1 MKIAFLGPEGS
12 YSHLAAKAFLQTES
26 TEKSV
31 PGSWDEC
38 IPFRN
43 FPEVLDAV
51 AYGRVDGAAVPIEN
65 SLQGGVSQNL
75 DLLQATED
83 LYAVKEYVLSIEHRL
98 VYKEGVSPSEI
109 GRVYSHRQALDQC
122 SRYLD
127 REMPFASLRETEST
141 AFGLT
146 KAMEDDSGKSAA
158 IVGSH
163 VVRLRNGFVMGEECI
178 SDEKNNFTHFLL
190 VKKGAKRLPAH
201 SNRIFFSAVCPHRK
215 GSLVELLQVIAKYDI
230 NMTKIESRP
239 VKECPGNFR
248 FFIEADCDVGDEKV
262 QEMISAIRKNT
273 LECKLLGA
281 YDAGK

>member
-1 MKIAFLGPEGS
+1 M
-12 YSHLAAKAFLQTES
+12 
-26 TEKSV
+26 
-31 PGSWDEC
+31 
-38 IPFRN
+38 
-43 FPEVLDAV
+43 
-51 AYGRVDGAAVPIEN
+51 
-65 SLQGGVSQNL
+65 SQNL

-239 VKECPGNFR
+239 VKERPGNFR

-281 YDAGK
+281 YDAGR

>member
-1 MKIAFLGPEGS
+1 MKIAYLGPEGS
-12 YSHLAAKAFLQTES
+12 YSHLAAKAFLQTEGGAHTS
-26 TEKSV
+26 SKD
-31 PGSWDEC
+31 WDEC

-43 FPEVLDAV
+43 FPEVLAAV
-51 AYGRVDGAAVPIEN
+51 TYGRVDGAAIPIEN

-75 DLLQATED
+75 DLLQDTEE

-98 VYKEGVSPSEI
+98 VYKEGVKPSEI

-122 SRYLD
+122 SKYLD

-163 VVRLRNGFVMGEECI
+163 VVRLRGGFVMGEECI

-190 VKKGAKRLPAH
+190 IKKGKKHIPQH
-201 SNRIFFSAVCPHRK
+201 SERIFFSAVCPHRK
-215 GSLVELLQVIAKYDI
+215 GSLVELLEVIARHDV

-239 VKECPGNFR
+239 VKGRPGDFR
-248 FFIEADCDVGDEKV
+248 FFIEADCDVGSSQTKEMLLSI
-262 QEMISAIRKNT
+262 QENT

-281 YDAGK
+281 YDRG

>member
-1 MKIAFLGPEGS
+1 MKIAYLGPEGS

-26 TEKSV
+26 TGKKNVSD
-31 PGSWDEC
+31 WDEC

-51 AYGRVDGAAVPIEN
+51 VNGRVDGAALPIEN

-75 DLLQATED
+75 DLLQATEN
-83 LYAVKEYVLSIEHRL
+83 LYAVKEYVLRIEHRL
-98 VYKEGVSPSEI
+98 IYKEGMKFSEI

-122 SRYLD
+122 SRFLD

-158 IVGSH
+158 IAGSH
-163 VVRLRNGFVMGEECI
+163 AVRLRNGFVVGEECI
-178 SDEKNNFTHFLL
+178 SDQKNNFTHFLL
-190 VKKGAKRLPAH
+190 VKKGEEVLPKT
-201 SNRIFFSAVCPHRK
+201 SERVFFSAVCPHRK
-215 GSLVELLQVIAKYDI
+215 GSLVELLQIIAKYDV

-239 VKECPGNFR
+239 VKDRPGDFR
-248 FFIEADCDVGDEKV
+248 FFIEADCNVGEKV
-262 QEMISAIRKNT
+262 TQKMLSEIRENT

-281 YDAGK
+281 YNRG